1 MSINT
6 DSYGTLNKKYVRRI
20 QDTIKGCLDEYPR
33 TIVLRMDLRLPDI
46 DDKLYNAD
54 ASVITR
60 FTISLR
66 AQIVADQL
74 RKRKAGKRIHD
85 CRVRLIWVREFNAC
99 GKKHYHV
106 ALLLNREAYA
116 YPGSYTRRNGSY
128 THCLAI
134 MIMEA
139 WVRSLGLNNGQNH
152 EQYYSLIEFP
162 TNGCYHLSRN
172 KKDFVFQ
179 SSAVT
184 ERLKYLAKDY
194 SKDNSDGHRNFGCS
208 QF

>member
-1 MSINT
+1 MHINT
-6 DSYGTLNKKYVRRI
+6 DNYGSLNKKYVRRI
-20 QDTIKGCLDEYPR
+20 QDAIKGCLDEYPR
-33 TIVLRMDLRLPDI
+33 TMVLRIDLRLPDI

-74 RKRKAGKRIHD
+74 RKRKSGKRVHD
-85 CRVRLIWVREFNAC
+85 CRVRIIWVREFNAC

-116 YPGSYTRRNGSY
+116 YPGSYSRRNGNY
-128 THCLAI
+128 PHNLAV
-134 MIMEA
+134 MIMQA
-139 WVRSLGLNNGQNH
+139 WVRSLGLSTALNH
-152 EQYYSLIEFP
+152 EQYYALVEFP
-162 TNGCYHLSRN
+162 ANGCYHLSKN
-172 KKDFVFQ
+172 HKDFALQ
-179 SSAVT
+179 SVAVND
-184 ERLKYLAKDY
+184 RLNYLAKDY

-208 QF
+208 QY